1 MVVFL
6 APAFSKMSLR
16 YCDSVFSYCRTAIL
30 RSSDVLSVM
39 WCLSSS
45 SNLMTY
51 VSMNT
56 LPTAMMSSSKE
67 TSGSSSRNR
76 MSSSRK
82 SLTATLFSSIFS
94 GGSNVLSLSIS
105 SIISWMSWFSRS
117 ISSSALSLSSSL
129 VLTAFWR
136 DCRSFC
142 SASSCLMRCS
152 RCLRSDSKSERMCSR
167 DLRSASSCFCSA
179 DLSLPSAA
187 SWSCSCF
194 TCFSPCTIFSCVS
207 LCARFSASSF
217 SFVSPWDLA
226 SLSSSDLSCSMEL
239 RRASSCVRRSCRLRL
254 NCDCSAVC

>member
-1 MVVFL
+1 
-6 APAFSKMSLR
+6 
-16 YCDSVFSYCRTAIL
+16 
-30 RSSDVLSVM
+30 
-39 WCLSSS
+39 
-45 SNLMTY
+45 
-51 VSMNT
+51 
-56 LPTAMMSSSKE
+56 
-67 TSGSSSRNR
+67 

-94 GGSNVLSLSIS
+94 GGSKVFSRSIS
-105 SIISWMSWFSRS
+105 SIISWMSWFRRS

-152 RCLRSDSKSERMCSR
+152 RCLRSDSKSERMCRR

-179 DLSLPSAA
+179 ALSLPSAA

-194 TCFSPCTIFSCVS
+194 TCFSPCTIFSWVS

-217 SFVSPWDLA
+217 SLVSPWDLA
-226 SLSSSDLSCSMEL
+226 SLSSSDLSCSMEF

-254 NCDCSAVC
+254 NCDCSAVCCRRMSSICRIMDRRSSSAASSCCSCFARLASLCCSSDCSESMSDLLRLNWCCSASRFCPSPSS